1 MLEIRRGTIIQ
12 ELFAREGI
20 KGFLVKIGEEEAK
33 CIAYPDLCGDIKA
46 GDEVLL
52 NTTAVS
58 LKLGSG
64 GYHYIIANTKT
75 AGKEMPPKG
84 HIMKMRYTP
93 LQIKTLSVE
102 EEDSPYHRVMLEA
115 DSLDHT
121 PVLAATLHSMLAPL
135 ALYLAGQGFRLA
147 YVMTD
152 GAALPL
158 VFSQTVDYLKKHD
171 ILTGTVTV
179 GHAFGG
185 DLEAVNIYSGL
196 LAARHVL
203 QADIIITSMG
213 PGIVGTG
220 TRWGFTGIEQ
230 GQVLN
235 AVHSLGGIPIAVPRI
250 SFADPRPRH
259 RGISHHTLTVL
270 SRVCLTEAVVPLPSL
285 LPDRMDY
292 VLEQL
297 RAQEIMDKHRVCL
310 EDNPGILDILNNS
323 GLKPST
329 MGRGVEEE
337 REFFLTLGAA
347 ARAAEKLFRKEPLNR
362 IRVV

>member
-1 MLEIRRGTIIQ
+1 MLEIRRGTIIK

-20 KGFLVKIGEEEAK
+20 KGFLVKTEEGEAR
-33 CIAYPDLCGDIKA
+33 CIAYPDLCGDINP

-64 GYHYIIANTKT
+64 GYHYVISNLKS
-75 AGKEMPPKG
+75 AGKEMPPGG

-102 EEDSPYHRVMLEA
+102 EEDSPYHKVMLEA
-115 DSLDHT
+115 DNLDQT
-121 PVLAATLHSMLAPL
+121 PVLVATLHSMLAPL
-135 ALYLAGQGFRLA
+135 ALYLGQQGFRLA

-158 VFSQTVDYLKKHD
+158 VFSQTVDYLKQKG
-171 ILTGTVTV
+171 ILAGTVTV

-185 DLEAVNIYSGL
+185 DLEAVNVYSGL
-196 LAARHVL
+196 LAARKVL
-203 QADIIITSMG
+203 QADIIIASMG

-230 GQVLN
+230 GQILN
-235 AVHSLGGIPIAVPRI
+235 AVHSLGGIPVAVPRI
-250 SFADPRPRH
+250 SFADPRTRH
-259 RGISHHTLTVL
+259 RGISHHSLTVL
-270 SRVCLTEAVVPLPSL
+270 SRVCLVEAVVPVPDLPEDKMAYIL
-285 LPDRMDY
+285 D
-292 VLEQL
+292 QL
-297 RAQEIMDKHRVCL
+297 QAQELMDKHNVCL
-310 EDNPGILDILNNS
+310 EDNSGILEILNNS
-323 GLKPST
+323 GLNHST

-347 ARAAEKLFRKEPLNR
+347 ARAAEKLSRKEPLNR
-362 IRVV
+362 IRTV